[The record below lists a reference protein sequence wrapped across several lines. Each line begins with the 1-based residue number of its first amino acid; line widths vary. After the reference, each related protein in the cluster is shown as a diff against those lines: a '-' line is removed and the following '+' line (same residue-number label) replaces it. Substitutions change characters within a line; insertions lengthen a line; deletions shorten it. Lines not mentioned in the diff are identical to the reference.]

1 MLLRDLLQ
9 QMVSET
15 KEEGFKMKH
24 LIIFFI
30 VFKVSLLCSQSND
43 KPNFVV
49 IFCDDLGYGD
59 IGVYGSPI
67 IRTPNIDKM
76 ATEGQK
82 WTQFY
87 VADPV
92 CTPSR
97 AALMTGRYPIRSG
110 MTSSKRA
117 VLFPDS
123 ANGLKPEEVTIAEV
137 LKDQGYATGAVGK
150 WHLGHLPKFLPQ
162 QQGFDSYYGI
172 PYSNDMV
179 NNGFTGN
186 VYRKNILDP
195 FFQAPATRF
204 NVALVENTTEIERPV
219 DQTTITQRYTE
230 KAIEFID
237 KNKNQSFFLYLAH
250 SMPHIPL
257 FASEEFS
264 GRSKA
269 SLYVDVIEEIDWS
282 VGQVLDALKRNNLY
296 KNTVVVFSSDN
307 GPWLSFKIHGG
318 SAGPLRAG
326 KGTTF
331 EGGQRVPTIFWGPGI
346 VKPGVINQMGSTLDL
361 INTFASLSGG
371 KVPED
376 RKMDGYDLSKVLTEK
391 AVSPRKD
398 FYYWGFAQL
407 HGYRTEQFKLHV
419 KQREPVHYGRPT
431 IILDPPELYNLRADI
446 SEKYDVA
453 RDHPGVVH
461 KMLDKIEKHL
471 KDVEGSTPDQLV
483 ERLPKK

>member
-1 MLLRDLLQ
+1 
-9 QMVSET
+9 MVLGT
-15 KEEGFKMKH
+15 GEEVFNMKNIFVL
-24 LIIFFI
+24 LIIFNVAF
-30 VFKVSLLCSQSND
+30 LYSQSND
-43 KPNFVV
+43 KPNFIV

-59 IGVYGSPI
+59 IGVFGSPI

-76 ATEGQK
+76 AIEGQK

-123 ANGLKPEEVTIAEV
+123 ANGLKQEEVTIAEV
-137 LKDQGYATGAVGK
+137 LKSEGYATGAVGK
-150 WHLGHLPKFLPQ
+150 WQLGHLPKFLPKE
-162 QQGFDSYYGI
+162 QGFDSYYGI

-179 NNGFTGN
+179 NNGFTGH

-195 FFQAPATRF
+195 YFQAPASRF

-219 DQTTITQRYTE
+219 DQTTITKRYTE

-237 KNKNQSFFLYLAH
+237 KNKNQQFFLYLAH

-257 FASEEFS
+257 FASDEFI

-282 VGQVLDALKRNNLY
+282 VGQVLDALKRYNID
-296 KNTVVVFSSDN
+296 KNTIVVFSSDN

-331 EGGQRVPTIFWGPGI
+331 EGGQRVPTVFWGPSI

-371 KVPED
+371 KVPSD
-376 RKMDGYDLSKVLTEK
+376 RKMDGHDLSKVLTEK

-419 KQREPVHYGRPT
+419 KQREPVNYGRPT
-431 IILDPPELYNLRADI
+431 IILEKPELFNLRADI

-453 RDHPGVVH
+453 MDHPDLVD
-461 KMLDKIEKHL
+461 KMLDNIEKHL

-483 ERLPKK
+483 DRLPKE

>member
-1 MLLRDLLQ
+1 MLLKVPIQ
-9 QMVSET
+9 QTVLGTE
-15 KEEGFKMKH
+15 EEGFKMKRIFVFL
-24 LIIFFI
+24 LI
-30 VFKVSLLCSQSND
+30 FKTAFLFSQSND
-43 KPNFVV
+43 KPNFVI

-59 IGVYGSPI
+59 IGVFGSPI
-67 IRTPNIDKM
+67 IRTPNIDMM
-76 ATEGQK
+76 ANQGQK

-123 ANGLKPEEVTIAEV
+123 ANGLKQEEVTIAEV
-137 LKDQGYATGAVGK
+137 LKDQGYSTGAVGK
-150 WHLGHLPKFLPQ
+150 WHLGHLPKFLPL

-179 NNGFTGN
+179 NNGFTGH

-195 FFQAPATRF
+195 YFQAPAIRF
-204 NVALVENTTEIERPV
+204 NVALVENTIEIERPV
-219 DQTTITQRYTE
+219 DQTTITKRYTE
-230 KAIEFID
+230 KAVEFIE
-237 KNKNQSFFLYLAH
+237 KNKNQPFFLYLAH

-257 FASEEFS
+257 FASKEFLGKS
-264 GRSKA
+264 EA

-282 VGQVLDALKRNNLY
+282 VGQVIDALKRNNLDE
-296 KNTVVVFSSDN
+296 NTVVVFSSDN
-307 GPWLSFKIHGG
+307 GPWLSFEIHGG

-331 EGGQRVPTIFWGPGI
+331 EGGQRVPTVFWGPGI
-346 VKPGVINQMGSTLDL
+346 VKPGVINQIGSTLDL

-407 HGYRTEQFKLHV
+407 HGYRTEQFKLHI

-431 IILDPPELYNLRADI
+431 IILDSPELYNLRSDF
-446 SEKYDVA
+446 SEKYDVSSN
-453 RDHPGVVH
+453 HPGVV
-461 KMLDKIEKHL
+461 KEMIDKIEKHL

-483 ERLPKK
+483 DRLPKE

>member
-1 MLLRDLLQ
+1 MLLKDLPQ
-9 QMVSET
+9 QMVLEIR
-15 KEEGFKMKH
+15 EEGFKMKNI
-24 LIIFFI
+24 IIFLI
-30 VFKVSLLCSQSND
+30 VFNVTFLFSQSND

-59 IGVYGSPI
+59 IGVFGSPI
-67 IRTPNIDKM
+67 IRTPNLDQM
-76 ATEGQK
+76 AREGQK

-123 ANGLKPEEVTIAEV
+123 ANGLKQEEVTIAEV
-137 LKDQGYATGAVGK
+137 LKDQGYSTGAVGK
-150 WHLGHLPKFLPQ
+150 WHLGHIPKYLPIN
-162 QQGFDSYYGI
+162 QGFDSYYGI

-179 NNGFTGN
+179 NNGFTGQ

-195 FFQAPATRF
+195 FFQAPANKF
-204 NVALVENTTEIERPV
+204 NVALFENSKEIERPV
-219 DQTTITQRYTE
+219 DQTTITKRYTK
-230 KAIEFID
+230 KAVEFID

-257 FASEEFS
+257 FASDEFI

-282 VGQVLDALKRNNLY
+282 VGQVLEALKRNNLDE
-296 KNTVVVFSSDN
+296 NTVVFFSSDN

-346 VKPGVINQMGSTLDL
+346 VKRGVINQMGSTLDL

-376 RKMDGYDLSKVLTEK
+376 RKMDGYDLSKVLTQK

-431 IILDPPELYNLRADI
+431 IILDSPELYNLGADI

-453 RDHPGVVH
+453 MDHPDLVD

-471 KDVEGSTPDQLV
+471 KDVEGSSPDQLV

>member
-1 MLLRDLLQ
+1 MGLEIR
-9 QMVSET
+9 
-15 KEEGFKMKH
+15 EEGFKMKNT
-24 LIIFFI
+24 IIFLI
-30 VFKVSLLCSQSND
+30 VFNVTFLFSQSND

-59 IGVYGSPI
+59 VGVFGSPI
-67 IRTPNIDKM
+67 IRTPNIDEM
-76 ATEGQK
+76 ASEGQK

-123 ANGLKPEEVTIAEV
+123 ANGLKHEEVTIAEV

-150 WHLGHLPKFLPQ
+150 WHLGHLPKYLPIN
-162 QQGFDSYYGI
+162 QGFDSYYGI

-179 NNGFTGN
+179 NNGFTGQ

-195 FFQAPATRF
+195 YFQAPATKF
-204 NVALVENTTEIERPV
+204 NVALFENSKEIERPV
-219 DQTTITQRYTE
+219 DQTTITKRYTK
-230 KAIEFID
+230 KAVEFID

-257 FASEEFS
+257 FVSDDFM

-282 VGQVLDALKRNNLY
+282 VGQVIDALKRNNLD
-296 KNTVVVFSSDN
+296 KNTIVVFSSDN

-331 EGGQRVPTIFWGPGI
+331 EGGQRVPTVFWGPGI
-346 VKPGVINQMGSTLDL
+346 VRPGVVNQMGSTLDL

-371 KVPED
+371 KVPKD
-376 RKMDGYDLSKVLTEK
+376 RKMDGYDLSKVLKEK
-391 AVSPRKD
+391 VESPRKD

-407 HGYRTEQFKLHV
+407 HGYRTEQFKLHI
-419 KQREPVHYGRPT
+419 KQREPVYYGRPT
-431 IILDPPELYNLRADI
+431 IILDKPELYNLRADI

-453 RDHPGVVH
+453 MDHQDLVDN
-461 KMLDKIEKHL
+461 MLNKIDEHL